1 MVHCFYLLDEII
13 RVCIVDLGPA
23 KNSTCSSSRSV
34 ANTLTTPQDEEQNAN
49 YGQELLSKTVPSKAP
64 TKSSFKGK
72 QKRYPLPEFLGNQE
86 QKKRRERIRPAV
98 SDQDNEESS
107 PSFKAR
113 RPSNRRHQCFR
124 CDQTFNLRSKFN
136 DHLHTHHAGQF
147 SECKHNGWC
156 TKVFPTDEK
165 KMNTSSKITIQ

>member
-1 MVHCFYLLDEII
+1 M
-13 RVCIVDLGPA
+13 
-23 KNSTCSSSRSV
+23 KS
-34 ANTLTTPQDEEQNAN
+34 QNAN

-64 TKSSFKGK
+64 TKNSFNGK
-72 QKRYPLPEFLGNQE
+72 QKRYPLTEFSGNHE
-86 QKKRRERIRPAV
+86 RKKRRESIRPAV

-147 SECKHNGWC
+147 SDCECKHNGWC

-165 KMNTSSKITIQ
+165 KNEHQLKDHNPIKKMRILPCKICLKKASIHMSLYHRNLNLIRCN